1 MNDLLGAAR
10 AGQTNSLYAGEG
22 GDLEEGGYHPPP
34 TDSEKEMQEFFK
46 QVEAVKTDMAEIR
59 GLQREVNQMNE
70 KSKII
75 VKSKEMQKHREDM
88 QVGKGER
95 VGSSEHTV
103 RDSGTPDPGAPTHL
117 GKRAEANRADD
128 FLLSSKTHTNFVTHH
143 CV

>member
-10 AGQTNSLYAGEG
+10 AGQDNSLYAR
-22 GDLEEGGYHPPP
+22 DSDIEEGTYHPPP

-46 QVEAVKTDMAEIR
+46 KVEDIKTDMAEIR

-88 QVGKGER
+88 QVGE
-95 VGSSEHTV
+95 T
-103 RDSGTPDPGAPTHL
+103 SGC
-117 GKRAEANRADD
+117 
-128 FLLSSKTHTNFVTHH
+128 LSN
-143 CV
+143 